1 MIFLV
6 LGIFDFIIMG
16 LSVIREPRRFLNV
29 ILLLVGAILVFLG
42 IVTLTENN
50 GTIQFVL
57 MVIVFII
64 TPIILGLIALL
75 LIFNG
80 VVMLRREGRSLPNLL
95 SLLMGIALLI
105 GLGVSFWA
113 LESLSHNIYLLNL
126 LWLGAILMVNF
137 TTVFMA
143 YLMYS
148 SLYMCLPKGL
158 DCDYIIIHGCGLIDG
173 ERISPLLRGRADKAL
188 KVYRAAGGRAK
199 LVPSGGKG
207 NDEQVSEA
215 QAIKTYL
222 LTQGVPE
229 EDIIIEEASATTYEN
244 LKNVQEMLDGEG
256 TPHKYIFVTNNYH
269 VFRTG
274 LLAKSLGM
282 DAQGVGCVTAAYYW
296 PSAFIREYIAIMVK
310 FKWVTIAIV
319 LLWLVFAIITQLP
332 F

>member
-16 LSVIREPRRFLNV
+16 LSVVREPRRFLNV

-57 MVIVFII
+57 MVMVFIM
-64 TPIILGLIALL
+64 TPIILGLMALL

-80 VVMLRREGRSLPNLL
+80 VVMLKREGRSLANLL
-95 SLLMGIALLI
+95 SLLMGVAVLI

-113 LESLSHNIYLLNL
+113 LESHSHNVYLLDL
-126 LWLGAILMVNF
+126 LWLGAILMVYF

-143 YLMYS
+143 YLVYS
-148 SLYMCLPKGL
+148 TLYMCLPKRL
-158 DCDYIIIHGCGLIDG
+158 DCDYILIHGCGLIDG
-173 ERISPLLRGRADKAL
+173 EKISPLLRGRADKAL
-188 KVYRAAGGRAK
+188 KVYRAMDGRAK

-207 NDEQVSEA
+207 RDEKVSEA

-229 EDIIIEEASATTYEN
+229 EDIMIEEASTTTGEN
-244 LKNVQEMLDGEG
+244 LKNVQAMLDGEG
-256 TPHKYIFVTNNYH
+256 LPH
-269 VFRTG
+269 
-274 LLAKSLGM
+274 
-282 DAQGVGCVTAAYYW
+282 
-296 PSAFIREYIAIMVK
+296 
-310 FKWVTIAIV
+310 
-319 LLWLVFAIITQLP
+319 
-332 F
+332 

>member
-16 LSVIREPRRFLNV
+16 LSVVREPRRFLNV

-57 MVIVFII
+57 MVMVFIM
-64 TPIILGLIALL
+64 TPIILGLMALL

-80 VVMLRREGRSLPNLL
+80 VVMLKREGRSLANLL
-95 SLLMGIALLI
+95 SLLMGVAVLI

-113 LESLSHNIYLLNL
+113 LESHSHNVYLLDL
-126 LWLGAILMVNF
+126 LWLGAILMVYF

-143 YLMYS
+143 YLVYS
-148 SLYMCLPKGL
+148 TLYMCLPKRL
-158 DCDYIIIHGCGLIDG
+158 DCDYILIHGCGLIDG
-173 ERISPLLRGRADKAL
+173 EKISPLLRGRADKAL
-188 KVYRAAGGRAK
+188 KVYRAMDGRAK

-207 NDEQVSEA
+207 RDEKVSEA

-229 EDIIIEEASATTYEN
+229 EDIMIEEASTTTGEN
-244 LKNVQEMLDGEG
+244 LKNVQAMLDGEG
-256 TPHKYIFVTNNYH
+256 LPHRYIFVTNNYH

-274 LLAKSLGM
+274 LLAKALGM
-282 DAQGVGCVTAAYYW
+282 DAQGVGCATAAYYW

-319 LLWLVFAIITQLP
+319 LMWLVFAIITLLP